1 MGTLKSGRRRP
12 HGARIKPPG
21 VAAASEMERRV
32 FPDSGQADA
41 RLAYVPAARR
51 EIEVPPLAS
60 LPPAELRAMLMA
72 GAEVLECHWVLR
84 KAGLNL
90 VGEVLRGQGTFYEY
104 SHYPADDVYDTDT
117 RAQYYYHAHRG
128 SEHGHFHTF
137 LRKPGLAVGRAPL
150 TCTAVKQG
158 EDGEDDI
165 AHLIAISMDAYGWP
179 IGLIATNRWVTGETW
194 YAADDVIAMLSHF
207 RINHAYPSWPVN
219 RWISAMFVLF
229 RPHIEALLR
238 HRDQIIADW
247 AHWHPGADVF
257 EDRELDITGSLPI
270 SVEELVQELRALSG
284 ASWLA

>member
-1 MGTLKSGRRRP
+1 MGAVKSGRHRP
-12 HGARIKPPG
+12 RGARIKPPG
-21 VAAASEMERRV
+21 VAATTGVEREA
-32 FPDSGQADA
+32 FPDSGEAGA
-41 RLAYVPAARR
+41 RLAYLPVAKP
-51 EIEVPPLAS
+51 EIEVPALAS
-60 LPPAELRAMLMA
+60 LPPVQLRAMLMA
-72 GAEVLECHWVLR
+72 GAEVLECQWVLR

-150 TCTAVKQG
+150 TCTAIKQG

-179 IGLIATNRWVTGETW
+179 IGLFATNRWVTGEAW
-194 YAADDVIAMLSHF
+194 YPADDVIAMLGHF

-219 RWISAMFVLF
+219 RWISAIFVLF

-238 HRDQIIADW
+238 HRDQVIADW
-247 AHWHPGADVF
+247 ARLHPGTDVF

-270 SVEELVQELRALSG
+270 SVEALVQELRTLAG
-284 ASWLA
+284 AGRLM